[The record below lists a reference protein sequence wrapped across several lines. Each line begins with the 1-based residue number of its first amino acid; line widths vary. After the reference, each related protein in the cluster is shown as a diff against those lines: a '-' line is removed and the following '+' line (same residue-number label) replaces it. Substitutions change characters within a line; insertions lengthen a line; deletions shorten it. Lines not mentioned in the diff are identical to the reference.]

1 MGFDFGLPMML
12 LIFVAEGGLSV
23 LVLGESGRG
32 NEPTKDSCGFELLIL
47 SENLLVHTWYIL
59 NTYIHNIS

>member
-1 MGFDFGLPMML
+1 MML

-32 NEPTKDSCGFELLIL
+32 NERTTNRGAFELLIFC
-47 SENLLVHTWYIL
+47 ENLH
-59 NTYIHNIS
+59 